1 MTVLR
6 VIQDAAPKLGFAVPS
21 VVFSET
27 TRTAVELQEAVNEA
41 AQGVIDDYDWQGL
54 KKFGSVTGDGS
65 ATDFAM
71 PADFARMLKKGK
83 IYPSD
88 EPTLPIALLTD
99 ADEWLELDV
108 QAVQTVSRRAIILEN
123 RLHIKPALPNL
134 TTAQFAYV
142 KNLIVVADGGT
153 SPTKTAFDADSDSFA
168 LDERVLKLSLIWRW
182 KAAKGRPYAEDRLA
196 YDAVVDTKA
205 GSDKGSRILHV
216 GKPRHSTDARISY
229 PWPLGQ

>member
-6 VIQDAAPKLGFAVPS
+6 VIQDAALKLGFAVPS

-41 AQGVIDDYDWQGL
+41 AQGVVDDYDWQAL

-65 ATDFAM
+65 ATDFAL
-71 PADFARMLKKGK
+71 PADFARMLKKGQ

-88 EPTLPIALLTD
+88 EPTQPVALLTD
-99 ADEWLELDV
+99 ADQWLQLDV
-108 QAVQTVSRRAIILEN
+108 QAIQTVTRRAIIMEN
-123 RLHIKPALPNL
+123 RLHVKPALPNL
-134 TTAQFAYV
+134 VTAQFAYI
-142 KNLIVVADGGT
+142 KNLIVLAAGDT
-153 SPTKTAFDADSDSFA
+153 APTKTAFTADADSFA

-196 YDAVVDTKA
+196 YDGVIDSKA
-205 GSDKGSRILHV
+205 GTDKGARVLRV
-216 GKPRHSTDARISY
+216 GKPRHSADARIAY
-229 PWPLGQ
+229 PWMLGQ